1 MGVCVRLNSN
11 ELRKKK
17 KEVRTGSRK
26 SREEKEG
33 KRRKSKHSGTKE
45 RKFIAPGFFFFFLAR
60 AGAATAEKCRVATQP
75 GVAGLRGCFCFRLG
89 EGAMVGSDRPVGGH
103 GSLQAQLMVLC
114 SQSVMSLRCSCS

>member
-1 MGVCVRLNSN
+1 M
-11 ELRKKK
+11 
-17 KEVRTGSRK
+17 RTGSRK

-45 RKFIAPGFFFFFLAR
+45 RKFIAPGFFFFLAR

-75 GVAGLRGCFCFRLG
+75 GVAGRRGCFCFRLG